1 MLLTIGLAILVM
13 LALGVCFAMLLG
25 WANVAWKVDVPL
37 QLRQLTDAMPGANC
51 GGCGYIGC
59 AEYAE
64 AVFRGEAPPD
74 KCPVGGAAVARH
86 VAEIMGIDLQ
96 ETLPY
101 RPVVHCGADYDCRLK
116 RAEYTGERT
125 CGAANLVAG
134 VQGCTYGCLGFGDCE
149 WACQFD
155 AVKMVNGLA
164 VIDYDKCTGCGA
176 CAKACPRHIISMV
189 PFKAERIVVVA
200 CSSKDPGKVV
210 RSVCTVGCIGCG
222 ICQKL
227 NELFT
232 VTDNL
237 ASINYDHYDAQADF
251 APVLAKCP
259 RQTLIY
265 VGKPSA
271 KDLAAVAGE
280 ELPERVEADF
290 KTTVDD
296 ADYRG

>member
-37 QLRQLTDAMPGANC
+37 QLRQLTDALPGANC
-51 GGCGYIGC
+51 GGCGYVGC

-64 AVFRGEAPPD
+64 AVFRGEVPPD
-74 KCPVGGAAVARH
+74 KCPVGGAGVARR
-86 VAEIMGIDLQ
+86 VAEIMGVELE

-101 RPVVHCGADYDCRLK
+101 RPVVHCAADYDARLK
-116 RAEYTGERT
+116 RSDYTGERT
-125 CGAANLVAG
+125 CGAANLVGG
-134 VQGCTYGCLGFGDCE
+134 VQGCTYGCLGFGDCFR
-149 WACQFD
+149 ACKFD
-155 AVKMVNGLA
+155 AVRMVNGLA
-164 VIDYDKCTGCGA
+164 TIDYDKCTGCGA
-176 CAKACPRHIISMV
+176 CAKACPRNIISMV
-189 PFKAERIVVVA
+189 PFKAEKVLVVA
-200 CSSKDPGKVV
+200 CSNKDPGKLV
-210 RSVCTVGCIGCG
+210 RAVCTVGCIGCG

-237 ASINYDHYDAQADF
+237 AGIDYDKYDPQADL

-259 RQTLIY
+259 REALVY
-265 VGKPSA
+265 VGKPSD
-271 KDLAAVAGE
+271 KDLAAVADE
-280 ELPERVEADF
+280 ETPDRLEADF